1 MRSVEPLN
9 FQFLSLSNDSCFFK
23 LKTHICQ
30 IDNLKRKNMSN
41 KVSVFKKFPR
51 TFWVANSMEL
61 FERWAWYGFYMLLA
75 NYLTK
80 STDVGALGLSQEE
93 KGMIMGIGTAVLYF
107 LPIITGAIADRY
119 GYKKILF
126 AAFIVY
132 AIGFIAM
139 PHCQSFGSFFAI
151 FLFVAIGGALF
162 KPVITATISK
172 TTDDTT
178 SSIGFG
184 IYYWMVNV
192 GAFIG
197 PLVALQFS
205 KISYTSVF
213 YLSAVFILVNIPFLF
228 LFKEPERKPSDMPF
242 GKSLLK
248 IFKNIFIALT
258 DFKFIIF
265 LLIVAGFWSMYY
277 QLFYTLPVF
286 IDQWVDTHSLYNFI
300 NKIWPWLIEKIGS
313 ADGTIKAEYITNMDA
328 MYIIMFQIIVST
340 LIMKW
345 KPLTSMMSGFLVC
358 SIGMSLTLFTNNPFF
373 IIASIFIFGVGE
385 MMGSPKVTEYIGK
398 IAPKD
403 KIALYMGCAFL
414 PVTLGNL
421 LAGYISGGVYG
432 RMADKVTL
440 LQNDLVLKGISV
452 PEISDAFTQTDFYN
466 KAGDLL
472 NMTQSEITNYLWTTY
487 NPGRIWVVLLG
498 IGAGASFL
506 LFLYDRL
513 LIRKTK

>member
-1 MRSVEPLN
+1 
-9 FQFLSLSNDSCFFK
+9 
-23 LKTHICQ
+23 
-30 IDNLKRKNMSN
+30 MSD

-205 KISYTSVF
+205 KISYSSVF
-213 YLSAVFILVNIPFLF
+213 YLSAIFILVNIPFLF
-228 LFKEPERKPSDMPF
+228 FYKEPEREKSDVPF
-242 GKSLLK
+242 LKSLK
-248 IFKNIFIALT
+248 MIFRNIFIALK
-258 DFKFIIF
+258 DYKF
-265 LLIVAGFWSMYY
+265 LLFLIIVAGFWSMYY

-286 IDQWVDTHSLYNFI
+286 IDQWVDTHALYNVI
-300 NKIWPWLIEKIGS
+300 EKIWPWLNDKI
-313 ADGTIKAEYITNMDA
+313 AVNETIPAEYITNMDA
-328 MYIIMFQIIVST
+328 MYIILFQIAVSAI
-340 LIMKW
+340 IMRI
-345 KPLTSMMSGFLVC
+345 KPLTSMMAGFLVC

-373 IIASIFIFGVGE
+373 IISAIFIFGIGE
-385 MMGSPKVTEYIGK
+385 MAGSPKVTEYIGK

-403 KIALYMGCAFL
+403 KIALYMGMSFL

-432 RMADKVTL
+432 KMSDKVNL
-440 LQNDLVLKGISV
+440 LQNDLTSKGFSV
-452 PEISDAFTQTDFYN
+452 PELSENFTQTDLFN
-466 KAGDLL
+466 KAGELL

-487 NPGRIWVVLLG
+487 NPSRIWTVLLA

-513 LIRKTK
+513 LIRKVK

>member
-1 MRSVEPLN
+1 
-9 FQFLSLSNDSCFFK
+9 
-23 LKTHICQ
+23 
-30 IDNLKRKNMSN
+30 MSS
-41 KVSVFKKFPR
+41 KVSVFRKFPR

-93 KGMIMGIGTAVLYF
+93 KGMIMGIGTAILYF

-126 AAFIVY
+126 TAFVVY
-132 AIGFIAM
+132 AVGFLAM
-139 PHCQSFGSFFAI
+139 PYCRSFGSFFAI
-151 FLFVAIGGALF
+151 FIFVAIGGALF

-197 PLVALQFS
+197 PIVALQFS
-205 KISYTSVF
+205 KISYTAIF

-228 LFKEPERKPSDMPF
+228 LFKEPERESSNLSF
-242 GKSLLK
+242 GQSLK
-248 IFKNIFIALT
+248 TIFKNVFVALS
-258 DFKFIIF
+258 DYKFIIF
-265 LLIVAGFWSMYY
+265 LIIVAGFWSMYY

-286 IDQWVDTHSLYNFI
+286 IDQWVDTHSLYNFLE
-300 NKIWPWLIEKIGS
+300 KVWPWLVEKIGS
-313 ADGTIKAEYITNMDA
+313 PDRTIAAEYITNVDA

-340 LIMKW
+340 VIMKW
-345 KPLTSMMSGFLVC
+345 KPLTSMMTGFLVC

-373 IIASIFIFGVGE
+373 IIASIFIFGLGE
-385 MMGSPKVTEYIGK
+385 MAGSPKITEYIGK
-398 IAPKD
+398 IAPRD
-403 KIALYMGCAFL
+403 KIALYMGMSFL

-421 LAGYISGGVYG
+421 LAGFISGGVYG
-432 RMADKVTL
+432 KMSDKVTL
-440 LQNDLVLKGISV
+440 LQQDLASKNIAV
-452 PEISDAFTQTDFYN
+452 PELSESFTQTDLYN
-466 KAGDLL
+466 KASEVL
-472 NMTQSEITNYLWTTY
+472 NMSQSELTNYLWETY
-487 NPGRIWVVLLG
+487 NPGKIWIVLFG
-498 IGAGASFL
+498 IGAGASLL

-513 LIRKTK
+513 LIRRKNKQVEVDPPLIND

>member
-1 MRSVEPLN
+1 
-9 FQFLSLSNDSCFFK
+9 
-23 LKTHICQ
+23 
-30 IDNLKRKNMSN
+30 MST
-41 KVSVFKKFPR
+41 KVNVFKKFPR

-93 KGMIMGIGTAVLYF
+93 KGMIMGIGTAILYF

-126 AAFIVY
+126 SAFIIY
-132 AIGFIAM
+132 AIGFLVM
-139 PHCQSFGSFFAI
+139 PHCKSFGSFFAI
-151 FLFVAIGGALF
+151 FIFVAIGGALF

-197 PLVALQFS
+197 PIVALQFS
-205 KISYTSVF
+205 KISYSTIF
-213 YLSAVFILVNIPFLF
+213 YLSAVFILINIPFLF
-228 LFKEPERKPSDMPF
+228 FYKEPEREKSDLSF
-242 GKSLLK
+242 GKSLK
-248 IFKNIFIALT
+248 TIFKNVLIAVS
-258 DFKFIIF
+258 DYKFIIF

-286 IDQWVDTHSLYNFI
+286 IDQWVDTNALYNFI
-300 NKIWPWLIEKIGS
+300 EKVWPWLIEKIGS
-313 ADGTIKAEYITNMDA
+313 ANGTIAAEYITNTDA
-328 MYIIMFQIIVST
+328 LFIIMFQIAISA

-345 KPLTSMMSGFLVC
+345 KPLTSMMTGFLVC
-358 SIGMSLTLFTNNPFF
+358 SIGMSLTLFTHNTFF
-373 IIASIFIFGVGE
+373 IIGAIFIFGVGE
-385 MMGSPKVTEYIGK
+385 MAGSPKITEYIGK

-403 KIALYMGCAFL
+403 KIALYMGMAFL

-432 RMADKVTL
+432 KMSDKVTL
-440 LQNDLVLKGISV
+440 LQNDLASKGLSV
-452 PEISDAFTQTDFYN
+452 PELSDNFSQTDLFN
-466 KAGDLL
+466 KAGELL
-472 NMTQSEITNYLWTTY
+472 NMTQSEITSYLWTTY
-487 NPGRIWVVLLG
+487 NPSRIWFVLLS

-506 LFLYDRL
+506 LFLYDRF

>member
-1 MRSVEPLN
+1 
-9 FQFLSLSNDSCFFK
+9 
-23 LKTHICQ
+23 
-30 IDNLKRKNMSN
+30 MSD

-93 KGMIMGIGTAVLYF
+93 KGLIMGIGTAVLYF

-126 AAFIVY
+126 AAFIIY
-132 AIGFIAM
+132 AIGFLVM
-139 PHCQSFGSFFAI
+139 PYCKSFTSFFSV

-184 IYYWMVNV
+184 IYYMMVNV

-197 PLVALQFS
+197 PLVALHFS

-213 YLSAVFILVNIPFLF
+213 YLSAIFILVNIPFLF
-228 LFKEPERKPSDMPF
+228 FYKEPERESSELSF
-242 GKSLLK
+242 LKSLK
-248 IFKNIFIALT
+248 TIFKNIGIALS
-258 DFKFIIF
+258 DYKFIIF

-286 IDQWVDTHSLYNFI
+286 IDQWVDTHTLYNFVE
-300 NKIWPWLIEKIGS
+300 KVWPWLIEKIGS
-313 ADGTIKAEYITNMDA
+313 PDGTIKAEYITNIDA
-328 MYIIMFQIIVST
+328 LYIIIFQVVVST
-340 LIMKW
+340 IIMKW
-345 KPLTSMMSGFLVC
+345 KPLTSMMTGFFVC
-358 SIGMSLTLFTNNPFF
+358 SVGMSLTLFTNNPFF
-373 IIASIFIFGVGE
+373 ILFSIFIFGVGE
-385 MMGSPKVTEYIGK
+385 MAGSPKITEYIGK

-414 PVTLGNL
+414 PVTVGSSI
-421 LAGYISGGVYG
+421 AGYISGGVYG
-432 RMADKVTL
+432 KMADKLTL
-440 LQNDLVLKGISV
+440 LQKDLSIKGLSI
-452 PEISDAFTQTDFYN
+452 PEISDNFTQTDLYN
-466 KAGDLL
+466 KAGELL
-472 NMTQSEITNYLWTTY
+472 NMTQTELTNYLWTTY
-487 NPGRIWVVLLG
+487 NPSRIWVVLLG
-498 IGAGASFL
+498 IGAGASFM

-513 LIRKTK
+513 LIRKAK

>member
-1 MRSVEPLN
+1 
-9 FQFLSLSNDSCFFK
+9 
-23 LKTHICQ
+23 
-30 IDNLKRKNMSN
+30 MSN
-41 KVSVFKKFPR
+41 KVSVFRKFPR

-80 STDVGALGLSQEE
+80 STDIGALGFSQAE

-126 AAFIVY
+126 SAFIVY
-132 AIGFIAM
+132 AIGFIVM
-139 PHCQSFGSFFAI
+139 PYCRSFGSFFAI
-151 FLFVAIGGALF
+151 FLFVAIGGSLF

-228 LFKEPERKPSDMPF
+228 LFKEPERKPSDLSF
-242 GKSLLK
+242 GKSIIL
-248 IFKNIFIALT
+248 IFKNIFVALK
-258 DFKFIIF
+258 DYKFIIF
-265 LLIVAGFWSMYY
+265 LVIVAGFWSMYF

-300 NKIWPWLIEKIGS
+300 EKVWPWLIEKIGS
-313 ADGTIKAEYITNMDA
+313 EDGTIAAEYITTMDA
-328 MYIIMFQIIVST
+328 MYIIMFQIVVST
-340 LIMKW
+340 IIMKW
-345 KPLTSMMSGFLVC
+345 KPLTSMMTGFFVC

-385 MMGSPKVTEYIGK
+385 MAGSPKIMEYIGK

-403 KIALYMGCAFL
+403 KIALYMGMSFL

-432 RMADKVTL
+432 KMSDKVTL
-440 LQNDLVLKGISV
+440 LQNDLALKGLSV
-452 PEISDAFTQTDFYN
+452 PEISVTFSQTDLFN
-466 KAGDLL
+466 KAGELL
-472 NMTQSEITNYLWTTY
+472 NMTQTEITDYLWISY

-498 IGAGASFL
+498 IGVGASFL
-506 LFLYDRL
+506 LFLYDRF
-513 LIRKTK
+513 LIRKVK

>member
-1 MRSVEPLN
+1 
-9 FQFLSLSNDSCFFK
+9 
-23 LKTHICQ
+23 
-30 IDNLKRKNMSN
+30 MSN

-51 TFWVANSMEL
+51 TFWIANSMEL

-93 KGMIMGIGTAVLYF
+93 KGLIMGIGTAILYF

-126 AAFIVY
+126 SAFIIY
-132 AIGFIAM
+132 AVGFLIM
-139 PHCQSFGSFFAI
+139 PHCKSFASFFSI

-197 PLVALQFS
+197 PIVALQFS
-205 KISYTSVF
+205 KISYTTVF
-213 YLSAVFILVNIPFLF
+213 YLSAVIILVNIPFL
-228 LFKEPERKPSDMPF
+228 LFYKEPERKPSDLSF
-242 GKSLLK
+242 WKSLRM
-248 IFKNIFIALT
+248 IFRNIGVALS
-258 DFKFIIF
+258 DYKFIIF

-286 IDQWVDTHSLYNFI
+286 IDQWVDTHSLYNLI
-300 NKIWPWLIEKIGS
+300 EKVWPWLIEKIGS
-313 ADGTIKAEYITNMDA
+313 PDGTIAAEYITNIDA

-340 LIMKW
+340 IIMKW
-345 KPLTSMMSGFLVC
+345 KPLTSMMTGFFVC

-385 MMGSPKVTEYIGK
+385 MAGSPKITEYIGK
-398 IAPKD
+398 VAPKD
-403 KIALYMGCAFL
+403 KIALYMGMSFL

-432 RMADKVTL
+432 RMSDKVTL
-440 LQNDLVLKGISV
+440 LQNDLASKGLSV
-452 PEISDAFTQTDFYN
+452 PEISNTFTQTDLYN
-466 KAGDLL
+466 KAEELL
-472 NMTQSEITNYLWTTY
+472 NMTQTELTNYLWTAY

-498 IGAGASFL
+498 IGIGASFL
-506 LFLYDRL
+506 LFLYDRF
-513 LIRKTK
+513 LIKKAK